1 MIYKNEQSLI
11 NIIKY
16 TPLIFIVTVSIII
29 TGFLYWDKQ
38 TTFQEQKSIV
48 SNEFI
53 KTNKEKI
60 KTEVDELYEFIIK
73 TQKETEERLKKS
85 IKDRVYEAHS
95 IAMRI
100 YNENKD
106 TKTKEEITKMIKD
119 ALVDIRF
126 NNSRGYF
133 FVYSFDYECIL
144 LPVARKLEG
153 TSFYNFKEGGGTYLT
168 RNIIEQVKK
177 EKEGF
182 LTWSFHK
189 PNDMKNQ
196 YKKIGFN
203 IHFEPYDWFIG
214 TGEYFVDFE
223 EDVKK
228 EVLEYISRIT
238 QNEKDYFFI
247 LDQNKTTLYHVIKEL
262 IGVPAE
268 KVTNIETKKAF
279 DDMVII
285 AKNGEGFI
293 TYNHKYAN
301 SNEFSTKTS
310 YIKGLDNWQWIIG
323 KGFYQDDIQ
332 QLLVEKGKQLDKE
345 YQRKIFNIFGIVF
358 ILTIVLL
365 VISIYI
371 SRILEKKFEKYKS
384 EIDKHIKENNKQHHI
399 LFQQSKMAAMGEMLG
414 NIAHQWRQPLS
425 VITTAATG
433 MKVQKEFG
441 TLDDEA
447 INRSVDSITDSAQY
461 LSRTIDDFRNFFRKD
476 KTETDFSTNEVI
488 EKVLKLTKSQFKMYD
503 ITIVKN
509 VEEYK
514 LFGLEN
520 EFVQALINILNN
532 AKDALID
539 KQTPRLI
546 FINVSRLENKAIF
559 KIADNGGGIDE
570 KIIDKVCEPYFT
582 TKHQSQG
589 TGIGLYMTE
598 EIITKHMHGN
608 FTISN
613 VETIYENVTYRGA
626 QITIEL
632 DLINEGDLE

>member
-1 MIYKNEQSLI
+1 MNLLKQIKKKSKT
-11 NIIKY
+11 II
-16 TPLIFIVTVSIII
+16 
-29 TGFLYWDKQ
+29 
-38 TTFQEQKSIV
+38 

-60 KTEVDELYEFIIK
+60 KTEVDDLYEFIEK
-73 TQKETEERLKKS
+73 TQKETEDRLKKS
-85 IKDRVYEAHS
+85 IKDRVYEAHN

-126 NNSRGYF
+126 NNGRGYF

-144 LPVARKLEG
+144 LPVNRKLEG

-182 LTWSFHK
+182 LSWSFYK
-189 PNDMKNQ
+189 PEDMKNQ

-228 EVLEYISRIT
+228 EVLEYISRIS
-238 QNEKDYFFI
+238 QNEKNYFFI
-247 LDQNKTTLYHVIKEL
+247 LNYDKKTLFHVKKEL
-262 IGVPAE
+262 IGLPAQN
-268 KVTNIETKKAF
+268 VTNIETTKAF
-279 DDMVII
+279 DDMVSI
-285 AKNGEGFI
+285 AKSGEGFL
-293 TYNHKYAN
+293 TYNHKSGN
-301 SNEFSTKTS
+301 NTEFSTKTS

-332 QLLVEKGKQLDKE
+332 QLLIEEGKQLDKD
-345 YQRKIFNIFGIVF
+345 YQRKIFNILEIVF
-358 ILTIVLL
+358 ILTIILL
-365 VISIYI
+365 IVSMYI
-371 SRILEKKFEKYKS
+371 SKILEKKFEKYKN
-384 EIDKHIKENNKQHHI
+384 EIDAHIKENTKQHHI

-447 INRSVDSITDSAQY
+447 INRSVDTITDSALY
-461 LSRTIDDFRNFFRKD
+461 LSKTIDDFRNFFKRD
-476 KTETDFSTNEVI
+476 KTETDFGTNEII
-488 EKVLKLTKSQFKMYD
+488 EKVLKLTKSQFKMYE
-503 ITIVKN
+503 INTIKN
-509 VEEYK
+509 IEEFN

-532 AKDALID
+532 AKDILIN
-539 KQTPRLI
+539 KEIPRLI
-546 FINVSRLENKAIF
+546 FINVSKVGNKAIF

-598 EIITKHMHGN
+598 EIIVKHMHGK
-608 FTISN
+608 FTIN
-613 VETIYENVTYRGA
+613 NIETIYENVTYKGA
-626 QITIEL
+626 EITIEL
-632 DLINEGDLE
+632 DLIK

>member
-16 TPLIFIVTVSIII
+16 APLVFIITVSLII

-38 TTFQEQKSIV
+38 TTFQEQKIV
-48 SNEFI
+48 ISNEFI

-60 KTEVDELYEFIIK
+60 KTEVDDLYEFIEK

-85 IKDRVYEAHS
+85 IKDRVYEAHN

-106 TKTKEEITKMIKD
+106 TKTREEITKMIKD
-119 ALVDIRF
+119 VLVDIRF
-126 NNSRGYF
+126 NNGRGYF
-133 FVYSFDYECIL
+133 FIYSFDYECIL
-144 LPVARKLEG
+144 LPINRKLEG
-153 TSFYNFKEGGGTYLT
+153 TSFYNFKEGGGTYLA

-182 LTWSFHK
+182 LTWSFYK
-189 PNDMKNQ
+189 PEDMKNQ

-228 EVLEYISRIT
+228 EVLEYISRIS

-247 LDQNKTTLYHVIKEL
+247 LNYDKKTFYHVIKEL
-262 IGVPAE
+262 IGLPAQN
-268 KVTNIETKKAF
+268 VTNVETKKAF
-279 DDMVII
+279 DDMVSI
-285 AKNGEGFI
+285 AKSGEGFL
-293 TYNHKYAN
+293 TYNHKYGN
-301 SNEFSTKTS
+301 NNEFSTKTS
-310 YIKGLDNWQWIIG
+310 YIKGLDNWQWVIG

-332 QLLVEKGKQLDKE
+332 QLLIEKEKQLDKD

-358 ILTIVLL
+358 ILTIILL
-365 VISIYI
+365 IASMYI
-371 SRILEKKFEKYKS
+371 SKILEKKFEKYKN
-384 EIDKHIKENNKQHHI
+384 EIDTHIKENTKQHHI

-447 INRSVDSITDSAQY
+447 INRSVDTITDSALY
-461 LSRTIDDFRNFFRKD
+461 LSKTIDDFRNFFKRD
-476 KTETDFSTNEVI
+476 KTETNFSTNEVI
-488 EKVLKLTKSQFKMYD
+488 GKVLKLTKSQFK
-503 ITIVKN
+503 IHEISIIKN
-509 VEEYK
+509 IEEFN

-539 KQTPRLI
+539 KEAPKLI
-546 FINVSRLENKAIF
+546 FINVLKNDNKAII

-598 EIITKHMHGN
+598 EIIVKHMYGK

-613 VETIYENVTYRGA
+613 IETIYENVNYKGA

-632 DLINEGDLE
+632 DLML

>member
-16 TPLIFIVTVSIII
+16 TPLVFIITVSLII
-29 TGFLYWDKQ
+29 TVFLYWDKQ
-38 TTFQEQKSIV
+38 TTFQEQKIV
-48 SNEFI
+48 ISNEFI

-60 KTEVDELYEFIIK
+60 KTEVDDLYEFIEK

-85 IKDRVYEAHS
+85 IKDRVYEAHN

-106 TKTKEEITKMIKD
+106 TKTREEITKMIKD
-119 ALVDIRF
+119 VLVDIRF
-126 NNSRGYF
+126 NNGRGYF
-133 FVYSFDYECIL
+133 FIYSFDYECIL
-144 LPVARKLEG
+144 LPINRKLEG

-168 RNIIEQVKK
+168 RNIIEQLKK
-177 EKEGF
+177 EREGF
-182 LTWSFHK
+182 LSWSFYK
-189 PNDMKNQ
+189 PEDMKNQ

-228 EVLEYISRIT
+228 EVLEYISRIS

-247 LDQNKTTLYHVIKEL
+247 LNYDKKTFYHVIKEL
-262 IGVPAE
+262 IGLPAQN
-268 KVTNIETKKAF
+268 VTNVETKKAF
-279 DDMVII
+279 DDMVSI
-285 AKNGEGFI
+285 AKSGEGFL
-293 TYNHKYAN
+293 TYNHKYGN
-301 SNEFSTKTS
+301 NNEFSTKTS
-310 YIKGLDNWQWIIG
+310 YIKGLDNWQWVIG

-332 QLLVEKGKQLDKE
+332 QLLIEKEKQLDKD

-358 ILTIVLL
+358 ILTIILL
-365 VISIYI
+365 IASMYI
-371 SRILEKKFEKYKS
+371 SKILERKFKKYKN
-384 EIDKHIKENNKQHHI
+384 EIDTHIKENTKQHHI

-447 INRSVDSITDSAQY
+447 INRSVDTITDSALY
-461 LSRTIDDFRNFFRKD
+461 LSKTIDDFRNFFKRD
-476 KTETDFSTNEVI
+476 KTETNFSTNEVI
-488 EKVLKLTKSQFKMYD
+488 GKVLKLTKSQFK
-503 ITIVKN
+503 IHEISIIKN
-509 VEEYK
+509 IEEFN

-539 KQTPRLI
+539 KEAPKLI
-546 FINVSRLENKAIF
+546 FINVLKNDNKAII

-598 EIITKHMHGN
+598 EIIVKHMYGK

-613 VETIYENVTYRGA
+613 IETIYENVNYKGA

-632 DLINEGDLE
+632 DLML

>member
-16 TPLIFIVTVSIII
+16 TPLVFIITVSLII

-38 TTFQEQKSIV
+38 TTFQEQKIV
-48 SNEFI
+48 ISNEFI

-60 KTEVDELYEFIIK
+60 KTEVDDLYEFIEK

-85 IKDRVYEAHS
+85 IKDRVYEAHN

-100 YNENKD
+100 YNENKN

-126 NNSRGYF
+126 NNGRGYF

-144 LPVARKLEG
+144 LPVNRKLEG

-177 EKEGF
+177 EREGF

-189 PNDMKNQ
+189 PEDMKNQ

-228 EVLEYISRIT
+228 EVLEYISRIS

-247 LDQNKTTLYHVIKEL
+247 LNYDKKTFYHVIKEL
-262 IGVPAE
+262 IGLPAQNI
-268 KVTNIETKKAF
+268 TNVETKKAF
-279 DDMVII
+279 DDMVSI
-285 AKNGEGFI
+285 AKSGEGFL
-293 TYNHKYAN
+293 TYNHKYGN
-301 SNEFSTKTS
+301 NNEFSTKTS
-310 YIKGLDNWQWIIG
+310 YIKGLDNWQWVIG
-323 KGFYQDDIQ
+323 KGFYQNDIQ
-332 QLLVEKGKQLDKE
+332 QLLIEKEKQLDKD

-358 ILTIVLL
+358 ILTIILL
-365 VISIYI
+365 IASMYI
-371 SRILEKKFEKYKS
+371 SKILEKKFEKYKN
-384 EIDKHIKENNKQHHI
+384 EIDAHIKENTKQHHI

-447 INRSVDSITDSAQY
+447 INRSVDTITDSALY
-461 LSRTIDDFRNFFRKD
+461 LSKTIDDFRNFFKRD
-476 KTETDFSTNEVI
+476 KTETNFSTNEVI
-488 EKVLKLTKSQFKMYD
+488 GKVLKLTKSQFK
-503 ITIVKN
+503 IHEISIIKN
-509 VEEYK
+509 IEEFN

-539 KQTPRLI
+539 KEAPKLI
-546 FINVSRLENKAIF
+546 FINVLKNDNKAII

-598 EIITKHMHGN
+598 EIIVKHMYGK

-613 VETIYENVTYRGA
+613 IETIYENVTYKGA

-632 DLINEGDLE
+632 DLML

>member
-16 TPLIFIVTVSIII
+16 TPLVFIITVSLII

-38 TTFQEQKSIV
+38 TTFQEQKIV
-48 SNEFI
+48 ISNEFI

-60 KTEVDELYEFIIK
+60 KTEVDDLYEFIEK

-85 IKDRVYEAHS
+85 IKDRVYEAHN

-106 TKTKEEITKMIKD
+106 TKTREEITKMIKD
-119 ALVDIRF
+119 VLVDIRF
-126 NNSRGYF
+126 NNGRGYF
-133 FVYSFDYECIL
+133 FIYSFDYECIL
-144 LPVARKLEG
+144 LPINRKLEG

-168 RNIIEQVKK
+168 RNIIEQLKK
-177 EKEGF
+177 EREGF
-182 LTWSFHK
+182 LSWSFYK
-189 PNDMKNQ
+189 PEDMKNQ

-228 EVLEYISRIT
+228 EVLEYISRIS

-247 LDQNKTTLYHVIKEL
+247 LNYDKKTFYHVIKEL
-262 IGVPAE
+262 IGLPAQNI
-268 KVTNIETKKAF
+268 TNVETKKAF
-279 DDMVII
+279 DDMVSI
-285 AKNGEGFI
+285 AKSGEGFLK
-293 TYNHKYAN
+293 YNHKYGN
-301 SNEFSTKTS
+301 NNEFSTKTS
-310 YIKGLDNWQWIIG
+310 YIKGLDNWQWVIG

-332 QLLVEKGKQLDKE
+332 QLLIEKEKQLDKD

-358 ILTIVLL
+358 ILTIILL
-365 VISIYI
+365 IASMYI
-371 SRILEKKFEKYKS
+371 SKILERKFKKYKN
-384 EIDKHIKENNKQHHI
+384 EIDTHIKENTKQHHI

-447 INRSVDSITDSAQY
+447 INRSVDTITDSALY
-461 LSRTIDDFRNFFRKD
+461 LSKTIDDFRNFFKRD
-476 KTETDFSTNEVI
+476 KTETNFSTNEVI
-488 EKVLKLTKSQFKMYD
+488 GKVLKLTKSQFK
-503 ITIVKN
+503 IHEISIIKN
-509 VEEYK
+509 IEEFN

-539 KQTPRLI
+539 KEAPKLI
-546 FINVSRLENKAIF
+546 FINVLKNDNKAII

-598 EIITKHMHGN
+598 EIIVKHMYGK

-613 VETIYENVTYRGA
+613 IETIYENVTYKGA

-632 DLINEGDLE
+632 DLML

>member
-16 TPLIFIVTVSIII
+16 TPLVFILTVSLII

-38 TTFQEQKSIV
+38 TTFQEQKIII

-60 KTEVDELYEFIIK
+60 KTEVDDLYEFIEK

-85 IKDRVYEAHS
+85 IKDRVYEAHN

-106 TKTKEEITKMIKD
+106 TKTREEITKMIKD
-119 ALVDIRF
+119 VLVDIRF
-126 NNSRGYF
+126 NNGRGYF
-133 FVYSFDYECIL
+133 FIYSFDYECIL
-144 LPVARKLEG
+144 LPINRKLEG

-168 RNIIEQVKK
+168 RNIIEQLKK
-177 EKEGF
+177 EREGF
-182 LTWSFHK
+182 LSWSFYK
-189 PNDMKNQ
+189 PEDMKNQ

-228 EVLEYISRIT
+228 EVLEYISRIS

-247 LDQNKTTLYHVIKEL
+247 LNYDKKTFYHVIKEL
-262 IGVPAE
+262 IGLPAQN
-268 KVTNIETKKAF
+268 VTNVETKKAF
-279 DDMVII
+279 DDMVSI
-285 AKNGEGFI
+285 AKSGEGFL

-301 SNEFSTKTS
+301 SAEFSTKTS
-310 YIKGLDNWQWIIG
+310 YIKGLDNWQWVIG

-332 QLLVEKGKQLDKE
+332 QLLIEKEKQLDKD

-358 ILTIVLL
+358 ILTIILL
-365 VISIYI
+365 IASMYI
-371 SRILEKKFEKYKS
+371 SKILEKKFEKYKN
-384 EIDKHIKENNKQHHI
+384 EIDAHIKENTKQHHI

-447 INRSVDSITDSAQY
+447 INRSVDTITDSALY
-461 LSRTIDDFRNFFRKD
+461 LSKTIDDFRNFFKRD
-476 KTETDFSTNEVI
+476 KTETNFSTNEVI
-488 EKVLKLTKSQFKMYD
+488 GKVLKLTKSQFK
-503 ITIVKN
+503 IHEISIIKN
-509 VEEYK
+509 IEEFN

-539 KQTPRLI
+539 KEAPKLI
-546 FINVSRLENKAIF
+546 FINVLKNDNKAII

-598 EIITKHMHGN
+598 EIIVKHMYGK

-613 VETIYENVTYRGA
+613 IETIYENVTYKGA

-632 DLINEGDLE
+632 DLML

>member
-16 TPLIFIVTVSIII
+16 TPLVFIITVSLII

-38 TTFQEQKSIV
+38 TTFQEQKIV
-48 SNEFI
+48 ISNEFI

-60 KTEVDELYEFIIK
+60 KTEVDDLYEFIEK

-85 IKDRVYEAHS
+85 IKDRVYEAHN

-106 TKTKEEITKMIKD
+106 TKTREEITKMIKD
-119 ALVDIRF
+119 VLVDIRF
-126 NNSRGYF
+126 NNGRGYF
-133 FVYSFDYECIL
+133 FIYSFDYECIL
-144 LPVARKLEG
+144 LPINRKLEG

-168 RNIIEQVKK
+168 RNIIEQLKK
-177 EKEGF
+177 EREGF
-182 LTWSFHK
+182 LSWSFYK
-189 PNDMKNQ
+189 PEDMKNQ

-228 EVLEYISRIT
+228 EVLEYISRIS

-247 LDQNKTTLYHVIKEL
+247 LNYDKKTFYHVIKEL
-262 IGVPAE
+262 IGLPAQN
-268 KVTNIETKKAF
+268 VTNVETKKAF
-279 DDMVII
+279 DDMVSI
-285 AKNGEGFI
+285 AKSGEGFL
-293 TYNHKYAN
+293 TYNHKYGN
-301 SNEFSTKTS
+301 NNEFSTKTS
-310 YIKGLDNWQWIIG
+310 YIKGLDNWQWVIG

-332 QLLVEKGKQLDKE
+332 QLLIEKEKQLDKD

-365 VISIYI
+365 IVSMYI
-371 SRILEKKFEKYKS
+371 SKILEKKFKKYKN
-384 EIDKHIKENNKQHHI
+384 EIDTHIKENTKQHHI

-447 INRSVDSITDSAQY
+447 INRSVDTITDSALY
-461 LSRTIDDFRNFFRKD
+461 LSKTIDDFRNFFKRD
-476 KTETDFSTNEVI
+476 KTETNFSTNEVI
-488 EKVLKLTKSQFKMYD
+488 GKVLKLTKSQFK
-503 ITIVKN
+503 IHEISIIKN
-509 VEEYK
+509 IEEFN

-539 KQTPRLI
+539 KEAPKLI
-546 FINVSRLENKAIF
+546 FINVLKNDNKAII

-598 EIITKHMHGN
+598 EIIVKHMYGK

-613 VETIYENVTYRGA
+613 IETIYENVTYKGA

-632 DLINEGDLE
+632 DLML

>member
-16 TPLIFIVTVSIII
+16 TPLVFIITVSLII

-38 TTFQEQKSIV
+38 TTFQEQKIV
-48 SNEFI
+48 ISNEFI

-60 KTEVDELYEFIIK
+60 KTEVDDLYEFIEK

-85 IKDRVYEAHS
+85 IKDRVYEAHN

-106 TKTKEEITKMIKD
+106 TKTREEITKMIKD
-119 ALVDIRF
+119 VLVDIRF
-126 NNSRGYF
+126 NNGRGYF
-133 FVYSFDYECIL
+133 FIYSFDYECIL
-144 LPVARKLEG
+144 LPINRKLEG

-168 RNIIEQVKK
+168 RNIIEQLKK
-177 EKEGF
+177 EREGF
-182 LTWSFHK
+182 LSWSFYK
-189 PNDMKNQ
+189 PEDMKNQ

-228 EVLEYISRIT
+228 EVLEYISRIS

-247 LDQNKTTLYHVIKEL
+247 LNYDKKTFYHVIKEL
-262 IGVPAE
+262 IGLPAQN
-268 KVTNIETKKAF
+268 VTNVETKKAF
-279 DDMVII
+279 DDMVSI
-285 AKNGEGFI
+285 AKSGEGFL
-293 TYNHKYAN
+293 TYNHKYGN
-301 SNEFSTKTS
+301 NNEFSTKTS
-310 YIKGLDNWQWIIG
+310 YIKGLDNWQWVIG

-332 QLLVEKGKQLDKE
+332 QLLIEKEKQLDKD

-358 ILTIVLL
+358 ILTIILL
-365 VISIYI
+365 IASMYI
-371 SRILEKKFEKYKS
+371 SKILERKFKKYKN
-384 EIDKHIKENNKQHHI
+384 EIDTHIKENTKQHHI

-447 INRSVDSITDSAQY
+447 INRSVDTITDSALY
-461 LSRTIDDFRNFFRKD
+461 LSKTIDDFRNFFKRD
-476 KTETDFSTNEVI
+476 KTETNFSTNEVI
-488 EKVLKLTKSQFKMYD
+488 GKVLKLTKSQFK
-503 ITIVKN
+503 IHEINIIKN
-509 VEEYK
+509 IEEFN

-539 KQTPRLI
+539 KEAPKLI
-546 FINVSRLENKAIF
+546 FINVLKNDNKAII

-598 EIITKHMHGN
+598 EIIVKHMYGK

-613 VETIYENVTYRGA
+613 IETIYENVTYKGA

-632 DLINEGDLE
+632 DLML

>member
-16 TPLIFIVTVSIII
+16 TPLVFIITVSLII

-38 TTFQEQKSIV
+38 TTFQEQKIV
-48 SNEFI
+48 ISNEFI

-60 KTEVDELYEFIIK
+60 KTEVDDLYEFIEK

-85 IKDRVYEAHS
+85 IKDRVYEAHN

-106 TKTKEEITKMIKD
+106 TKTREEITKMIKD
-119 ALVDIRF
+119 VLVDIRF
-126 NNSRGYF
+126 NNGRGYF
-133 FVYSFDYECIL
+133 FIYSFDYECIL
-144 LPVARKLEG
+144 LPINRKLEG

-168 RNIIEQVKK
+168 RNIIEQLKK
-177 EKEGF
+177 EREGF
-182 LTWSFHK
+182 LSWSFYK
-189 PNDMKNQ
+189 PEDMKNQ

-228 EVLEYISRIT
+228 EVLEYISRIS

-247 LDQNKTTLYHVIKEL
+247 LNYDKKTFYHVIKEL
-262 IGVPAE
+262 IGLPAQNI
-268 KVTNIETKKAF
+268 TNVETKKAF
-279 DDMVII
+279 DDMVSI
-285 AKNGEGFI
+285 AKSGEGFL
-293 TYNHKYAN
+293 TYNHKYGN
-301 SNEFSTKTS
+301 NNEFSTKTS
-310 YIKGLDNWQWIIG
+310 YIKGLDNWQWVIG

-332 QLLVEKGKQLDKE
+332 QLLIEKEKQLDKD

-358 ILTIVLL
+358 ILTIILL
-365 VISIYI
+365 IASMYI
-371 SRILEKKFEKYKS
+371 SKILEKKFEKYKN
-384 EIDKHIKENNKQHHI
+384 EIDAHIKENTKQHHI

-447 INRSVDSITDSAQY
+447 INRSVDTITDSALY
-461 LSRTIDDFRNFFRKD
+461 LSKTIDDFRNFFKRD
-476 KTETDFSTNEVI
+476 KTETNFSTNEVI
-488 EKVLKLTKSQFKMYD
+488 GKVLKLTKSQFK
-503 ITIVKN
+503 IHEISIIKN
-509 VEEYK
+509 IEEFN

-539 KQTPRLI
+539 KEAPKLI
-546 FINVSRLENKAIF
+546 FINVLKNDNKAII

-598 EIITKHMHGN
+598 EIIVKHMYGK

-613 VETIYENVTYRGA
+613 IETIYENITYKGA

-632 DLINEGDLE
+632 DLML

>member
-16 TPLIFIVTVSIII
+16 TPLVFIITVSLII

-38 TTFQEQKSIV
+38 TTFQEQKIV
-48 SNEFI
+48 ISNEFI

-60 KTEVDELYEFIIK
+60 KTEVDDLYEFIEK

-85 IKDRVYEAHS
+85 IKDRVYEAHN

-106 TKTKEEITKMIKD
+106 TKTREEITKMIKD
-119 ALVDIRF
+119 VLVDIRF
-126 NNSRGYF
+126 NNGRGYF
-133 FVYSFDYECIL
+133 FIYSFDYECIL
-144 LPVARKLEG
+144 LPINRKLEG

-168 RNIIEQVKK
+168 RNIIEQLKK
-177 EKEGF
+177 EREGF
-182 LTWSFHK
+182 LSWSFYK
-189 PNDMKNQ
+189 PEDMKNQ

-228 EVLEYISRIT
+228 EVLEYISRIS

-247 LDQNKTTLYHVIKEL
+247 LNYDKKTFYHVIKEL
-262 IGVPAE
+262 IGLPAQNI
-268 KVTNIETKKAF
+268 TNVETKKAF
-279 DDMVII
+279 DDMVSI
-285 AKNGEGFI
+285 AKSGEGFL
-293 TYNHKYAN
+293 TYNHKYGN
-301 SNEFSTKTS
+301 NNEFSTKTS
-310 YIKGLDNWQWIIG
+310 YIKGLDNWQWVIG

-332 QLLVEKGKQLDKE
+332 QLLIEKEKQLDKD

-358 ILTIVLL
+358 ILTIILL
-365 VISIYI
+365 IASMYI
-371 SRILEKKFEKYKS
+371 SKILERKFKKYKN
-384 EIDKHIKENNKQHHI
+384 EIDTHIKENTKQHHI

-447 INRSVDSITDSAQY
+447 INRSVDTITDSALY
-461 LSRTIDDFRNFFRKD
+461 LSKTIDDFRNFFKRD
-476 KTETDFSTNEVI
+476 KTETNFSTNEVI
-488 EKVLKLTKSQFKMYD
+488 GKVLKLTKSQFK
-503 ITIVKN
+503 IHEISIIKN
-509 VEEYK
+509 IEEFN

-539 KQTPRLI
+539 KEAPKLI
-546 FINVSRLENKAIF
+546 FINVLKNDNKAII

-598 EIITKHMHGN
+598 EIIVKHMYGK

-613 VETIYENVTYRGA
+613 IETIYENVTYKGA

-632 DLINEGDLE
+632 DLML

>member
-16 TPLIFIVTVSIII
+16 TPLVFIITVSLII

-38 TTFQEQKSIV
+38 ITFQEQKIV
-48 SNEFI
+48 ISNEFI

-60 KTEVDELYEFIIK
+60 KTEVDDLYEFIEK

-85 IKDRVYEAHS
+85 IKDRVYEAHN

-106 TKTKEEITKMIKD
+106 TKTREEITKMIKD
-119 ALVDIRF
+119 VLVDIRF
-126 NNSRGYF
+126 NNGRGYF
-133 FVYSFDYECIL
+133 FIYSFDYECIL
-144 LPVARKLEG
+144 LPINRKLEG

-168 RNIIEQVKK
+168 RNIIEQLKK
-177 EKEGF
+177 EREGF
-182 LTWSFHK
+182 LSWSFYK
-189 PNDMKNQ
+189 PEDMKNQ

-228 EVLEYISRIT
+228 EVLEYISRIS

-247 LDQNKTTLYHVIKEL
+247 LNYDKKTFYHVIKEL
-262 IGVPAE
+262 IGLPAQN
-268 KVTNIETKKAF
+268 VTNVETKKAF
-279 DDMVII
+279 DDMVSI
-285 AKNGEGFI
+285 AKSGEGFL
-293 TYNHKYAN
+293 TYNHKYGN
-301 SNEFSTKTS
+301 NNEFSTKTS
-310 YIKGLDNWQWIIG
+310 YIKGLDNWQWVIG

-332 QLLVEKGKQLDKE
+332 QLLIEKEKQLDKD

-358 ILTIVLL
+358 ILTIILL
-365 VISIYI
+365 IASMYI
-371 SRILEKKFEKYKS
+371 SKILEKKFEKYKN
-384 EIDKHIKENNKQHHI
+384 EIDTHIKENTKQHHI

-447 INRSVDSITDSAQY
+447 INRSVDTITDSALY
-461 LSRTIDDFRNFFRKD
+461 LSKTIDDFRNFFKRD
-476 KTETDFSTNEVI
+476 KTETNFSTNEVI
-488 EKVLKLTKSQFKMYD
+488 GKVLKLTKSQFK
-503 ITIVKN
+503 IREISIIKN
-509 VEEYK
+509 IEEFN

-539 KQTPRLI
+539 KEAPKLI
-546 FINVSRLENKAIF
+546 FINVLKNDNKAII

-598 EIITKHMHGN
+598 EIIVKHMYGK

-613 VETIYENVTYRGA
+613 IETIYENVTYKGA

-632 DLINEGDLE
+632 DLML

>member
-16 TPLIFIVTVSIII
+16 TPLVFIITVSLII

-38 TTFQEQKSIV
+38 TTFQEQKIV
-48 SNEFI
+48 ISNEFI

-60 KTEVDELYEFIIK
+60 KTEVDDLYEFIEK

-85 IKDRVYEAHS
+85 IKDRVYEAHN

-106 TKTKEEITKMIKD
+106 TKTREEITKMIKD
-119 ALVDIRF
+119 VLVDIRF
-126 NNSRGYF
+126 NNGRGYF
-133 FVYSFDYECIL
+133 FIYSFDYECIL
-144 LPVARKLEG
+144 LPINRKLEG

-168 RNIIEQVKK
+168 RNIIEQLKK
-177 EKEGF
+177 EREGF
-182 LTWSFHK
+182 LSWSFYK
-189 PNDMKNQ
+189 PEDMKNQ

-228 EVLEYISRIT
+228 EVLEYISRIS

-247 LDQNKTTLYHVIKEL
+247 LNYDKKTFYHVIKEL
-262 IGVPAE
+262 IGLPAQN
-268 KVTNIETKKAF
+268 VTNVETKKAF
-279 DDMVII
+279 DDMVSI
-285 AKNGEGFI
+285 AKSGEGFLK
-293 TYNHKYAN
+293 YNHKYGN
-301 SNEFSTKTS
+301 NNEFSTKTS
-310 YIKGLDNWQWIIG
+310 YIKGLDNWQWVIG

-332 QLLVEKGKQLDKE
+332 QLLIEKEKQLDKD

-358 ILTIVLL
+358 ILTIILL
-365 VISIYI
+365 IASMYI
-371 SRILEKKFEKYKS
+371 SKILERKFKKYKN
-384 EIDKHIKENNKQHHI
+384 EIDTHIKENTKQHHI

-447 INRSVDSITDSAQY
+447 INRSVDTITDSALY
-461 LSRTIDDFRNFFRKD
+461 LSKTIDDFRNFFKRD
-476 KTETDFSTNEVI
+476 KTETNFSTNEVI
-488 EKVLKLTKSQFKMYD
+488 GKVLKLTKSQFK
-503 ITIVKN
+503 IHEISIIKN
-509 VEEYK
+509 IEEFN

-539 KQTPRLI
+539 KEAPKLI
-546 FINVSRLENKAIF
+546 FINVLKNDNKAII

-598 EIITKHMHGN
+598 EIIVKHMYGK

-613 VETIYENVTYRGA
+613 IETIYENVTYKGA

-632 DLINEGDLE
+632 DLML

>member
-16 TPLIFIVTVSIII
+16 TPLVFIITVSLII

-38 TTFQEQKSIV
+38 TTFQEQKIV
-48 SNEFI
+48 ISNEFI

-60 KTEVDELYEFIIK
+60 KTEVDDLYEFIEK

-85 IKDRVYEAHS
+85 IKDRVYEAHN

-100 YNENKD
+100 YNENKN

-126 NNSRGYF
+126 NNGRGYF

-144 LPVARKLEG
+144 LPVNRKLEG

-168 RNIIEQVKK
+168 RNIIEQLKK
-177 EKEGF
+177 EREGF
-182 LTWSFHK
+182 LSWSFYK
-189 PNDMKNQ
+189 PEDMKNQ

-214 TGEYFVDFE
+214 TGEYFIDFE
-223 EDVKK
+223 NDVKK

-247 LDQNKTTLYHVIKEL
+247 LNYDKKTLYHVIKEL
-262 IGVPAE
+262 IGLAAQN
-268 KVTNIETKKAF
+268 VTNVETKKAF
-279 DDMVII
+279 DDMISI
-285 AKNGEGFI
+285 AKSGEGFL
-293 TYNHKYAN
+293 TYNHKSGN
-301 SNEFSTKTS
+301 NNEFSTKTS
-310 YIKGLDNWQWIIG
+310 YIKGLDNWQWVIG

-332 QLLVEKGKQLDKE
+332 QLLIEKEKQLDKD

-365 VISIYI
+365 IVSIYI
-371 SRILEKKFEKYKS
+371 SKILERKFKKYKN
-384 EIDKHIKENNKQHHI
+384 EIDTHIKENTKQHHI

-447 INRSVDSITDSAQY
+447 INRSVDTITDSALY
-461 LSRTIDDFRNFFRKD
+461 LSKTIDDFRNFFKRD
-476 KTETDFSTNEVI
+476 KTETNFSTNEVI
-488 EKVLKLTKSQFKMYD
+488 GKVLKLTKSQFK
-503 ITIVKN
+503 IHEINIIKN
-509 VEEYK
+509 IEEFN

-539 KQTPRLI
+539 KEAPKLI
-546 FINVSRLENKAIF
+546 FINVLKNDNKAII

-598 EIITKHMHGN
+598 EIIVKHMYGK

-613 VETIYENVTYRGA
+613 IETIYENVTYKGA

-632 DLINEGDLE
+632 DLML

>member
-16 TPLIFIVTVSIII
+16 TPLVFIITVSLII

-38 TTFQEQKSIV
+38 TTFQEQKIV
-48 SNEFI
+48 ISNEFI

-60 KTEVDELYEFIIK
+60 KTEVDDLYEFIEK

-85 IKDRVYEAHS
+85 IKDRVYEAHN

-106 TKTKEEITKMIKD
+106 TKTREEITKMIKD

-126 NNSRGYF
+126 NNGRGYF

-144 LPVARKLEG
+144 LPVNRKLEG

-168 RNIIEQVKK
+168 RNIIEQLKK
-177 EKEGF
+177 EREGF
-182 LTWSFHK
+182 LSWSFYK
-189 PNDMKNQ
+189 PEDMKNQ

-214 TGEYFVDFE
+214 TGEYFIDFE
-223 EDVKK
+223 NDVKK

-247 LDQNKTTLYHVIKEL
+247 LNYDKKTLYHVIKEL
-262 IGVPAE
+262 IGLPAQN
-268 KVTNIETKKAF
+268 VTNVETKKAF
-279 DDMVII
+279 DDMISI
-285 AKNGEGFI
+285 AKSGEGFL
-293 TYNHKYAN
+293 TYNHKSGN
-301 SNEFSTKTS
+301 NNEFSTKTS
-310 YIKGLDNWQWIIG
+310 YIKGLDNWQWVIG

-332 QLLVEKGKQLDKE
+332 QLLIEKEKQLDKD

-365 VISIYI
+365 IVSIYI
-371 SRILEKKFEKYKS
+371 SKILERKFKKYKN
-384 EIDKHIKENNKQHHI
+384 EIDTHIKENTKQHHI

-447 INRSVDSITDSAQY
+447 INRSVDTITDSALY
-461 LSRTIDDFRNFFRKD
+461 LSKTIDDFRNFFKRD
-476 KTETDFSTNEVI
+476 KTETNFSTNEVI
-488 EKVLKLTKSQFKMYD
+488 GKVLKLTKSQFK
-503 ITIVKN
+503 IHEINIIKN
-509 VEEYK
+509 IEEFN

-539 KQTPRLI
+539 KEAPKLI
-546 FINVSRLENKAIF
+546 FINVLKNDNKAII

-598 EIITKHMHGN
+598 EIIVKHMYGK

-613 VETIYENVTYRGA
+613 IETIYENVTYKGA

-632 DLINEGDLE
+632 DLML

>member
-16 TPLIFIVTVSIII
+16 TPLVFIITVSLII

-38 TTFQEQKSIV
+38 TTFQEQKIV
-48 SNEFI
+48 ISNEFI

-60 KTEVDELYEFIIK
+60 KTEVDDLYEFIEK

-85 IKDRVYEAHS
+85 IKDRVYEAHN

-106 TKTKEEITKMIKD
+106 TKTREEITKMIKD
-119 ALVDIRF
+119 VLVDIRF
-126 NNSRGYF
+126 NNGRGYF
-133 FVYSFDYECIL
+133 FIYSFDYECIL
-144 LPVARKLEG
+144 LPINRKLEG

-168 RNIIEQVKK
+168 RNIIEQLKK
-177 EKEGF
+177 EREGF
-182 LTWSFHK
+182 LSWSFYK
-189 PNDMKNQ
+189 PEDMKNQ

-228 EVLEYISRIT
+228 EVLEYISRIS

-247 LDQNKTTLYHVIKEL
+247 LNYDKKTFYHVIKEL
-262 IGVPAE
+262 IGLPAQNI
-268 KVTNIETKKAF
+268 TNVETKKAF
-279 DDMVII
+279 DDMVSI
-285 AKNGEGFI
+285 AKSGEGFL
-293 TYNHKYAN
+293 TYNHKYGN
-301 SNEFSTKTS
+301 NNEFSTKTS
-310 YIKGLDNWQWIIG
+310 YIKGLDNWQWVIG
-323 KGFYQDDIQ
+323 KGFYQNDIQ
-332 QLLVEKGKQLDKE
+332 QLLIEKEKQLDKD

-358 ILTIVLL
+358 ILTIILL
-365 VISIYI
+365 IASMYI
-371 SRILEKKFEKYKS
+371 SKILERKFKKYKN
-384 EIDKHIKENNKQHHI
+384 EIDTHIKENTKQHHI

-447 INRSVDSITDSAQY
+447 INRSVDTITDSALY
-461 LSRTIDDFRNFFRKD
+461 LSKTIDDFRNFFKRD
-476 KTETDFSTNEVI
+476 KTETNFSTNEVI
-488 EKVLKLTKSQFKMYD
+488 GKVLKLTKSQFK
-503 ITIVKN
+503 IHEISIIKN
-509 VEEYK
+509 IEEFN

-539 KQTPRLI
+539 KEAPKLI
-546 FINVSRLENKAIF
+546 FINVLKNDNKAII

-598 EIITKHMHGN
+598 EIIVKHMYGK

-613 VETIYENVTYRGA
+613 IETIYENVTYKGA

-632 DLINEGDLE
+632 DLML

>member
-16 TPLIFIVTVSIII
+16 TPLVFIITVSLII

-38 TTFQEQKSIV
+38 TTFQEQKIV
-48 SNEFI
+48 ISNEFI

-60 KTEVDELYEFIIK
+60 KTEVDDLYEFIEK

-85 IKDRVYEAHS
+85 IKDRVYEAHN

-106 TKTKEEITKMIKD
+106 TKTREEITKMIKD
-119 ALVDIRF
+119 VLVDIRF
-126 NNSRGYF
+126 NNGRGYF
-133 FVYSFDYECIL
+133 FIYSFDYECIL
-144 LPVARKLEG
+144 LPINRKLEG

-168 RNIIEQVKK
+168 RNIIEQLKK
-177 EKEGF
+177 EREGF
-182 LTWSFHK
+182 LSWSFYK
-189 PNDMKNQ
+189 PEDMKNQ

-228 EVLEYISRIT
+228 EVLEYISRIS

-247 LDQNKTTLYHVIKEL
+247 LNYDKKTFYHVIKEL
-262 IGVPAE
+262 IGLPAQN
-268 KVTNIETKKAF
+268 VTNVETKKAF
-279 DDMVII
+279 DDMVSI
-285 AKNGEGFI
+285 AKSGEGFL
-293 TYNHKYAN
+293 TYNHKYGN
-301 SNEFSTKTS
+301 NNEFSTKTS
-310 YIKGLDNWQWIIG
+310 YIKGLDNWQWVIG
-323 KGFYQDDIQ
+323 KGFYQNDIQ
-332 QLLVEKGKQLDKE
+332 QLLIEKEKQLDKD

-365 VISIYI
+365 IVSIYI
-371 SRILEKKFEKYKS
+371 SKILERKFKKYKN
-384 EIDKHIKENNKQHHI
+384 EIDTHIKENTKQHHI

-447 INRSVDSITDSAQY
+447 INRSVDTITDSALY
-461 LSRTIDDFRNFFRKD
+461 LSKTIDDFRNFFKRD
-476 KTETDFSTNEVI
+476 KTETNFSTNEVI
-488 EKVLKLTKSQFKMYD
+488 GKVLKLTKSQFK
-503 ITIVKN
+503 IHEISIIKN
-509 VEEYK
+509 IEEFN

-539 KQTPRLI
+539 KEAPKLI
-546 FINVSRLENKAIF
+546 FINVLKNDNKAII

-598 EIITKHMHGN
+598 EIIVKHMYGK

-613 VETIYENVTYRGA
+613 IETIYENVTYKGA

-632 DLINEGDLE
+632 DLML

>member
-16 TPLIFIVTVSIII
+16 TPLVFIITVSLII

-38 TTFQEQKSIV
+38 TTFQEQKIV
-48 SNEFI
+48 ISNEFI

-60 KTEVDELYEFIIK
+60 KTEVDDLYEFIEK

-85 IKDRVYEAHS
+85 IKDRVYEAHN

-106 TKTKEEITKMIKD
+106 TKTREEITKMIKD
-119 ALVDIRF
+119 VLVDIRF
-126 NNSRGYF
+126 NNGRGYF
-133 FVYSFDYECIL
+133 FIYSFDYECIL
-144 LPVARKLEG
+144 LPINRKLEG

-168 RNIIEQVKK
+168 RNIIEQLKK
-177 EKEGF
+177 EREGF
-182 LTWSFHK
+182 LSWSFYK
-189 PNDMKNQ
+189 PEDMKNQ

-228 EVLEYISRIT
+228 EVLEYISRIS

-247 LDQNKTTLYHVIKEL
+247 LNYDKKTLYHVIKEL
-262 IGVPAE
+262 IGLAAQN
-268 KVTNIETKKAF
+268 VTNIETKKAF
-279 DDMVII
+279 DDMVSI
-285 AKNGEGFI
+285 AKSGEGFL
-293 TYNHKYAN
+293 TYNHKYGN
-301 SNEFSTKTS
+301 NNEFSTKTS
-310 YIKGLDNWQWIIG
+310 YIKGLDNWQWVIG

-332 QLLVEKGKQLDKE
+332 QLLIEKEKQLDKD

-358 ILTIVLL
+358 ILTIILL
-365 VISIYI
+365 IASMYI
-371 SRILEKKFEKYKS
+371 SKILERKFKKYKN
-384 EIDKHIKENNKQHHI
+384 EIDTHIKENTKQHHI

-447 INRSVDSITDSAQY
+447 INRSVDTITDSALY
-461 LSRTIDDFRNFFRKD
+461 LSKTIDDFRNFFKRD
-476 KTETDFSTNEVI
+476 KTETNFSTNEVI
-488 EKVLKLTKSQFKMYD
+488 GKVLKLTKSQFK
-503 ITIVKN
+503 IHEISIIKN
-509 VEEYK
+509 IEEFN

-539 KQTPRLI
+539 KEAPKLI
-546 FINVSRLENKAIF
+546 FINVLKNDNKAII

-598 EIITKHMHGN
+598 EIIVKHMYGK

-613 VETIYENVTYRGA
+613 IETIYENVTYKGA

-632 DLINEGDLE
+632 DLML

>member
-16 TPLIFIVTVSIII
+16 TPLVFIITVSLII

-38 TTFQEQKSIV
+38 TTFQEQKIV
-48 SNEFI
+48 ISNEFI

-60 KTEVDELYEFIIK
+60 KTEVDDLYEFIEK

-85 IKDRVYEAHS
+85 IKDRVYEAHN

-106 TKTKEEITKMIKD
+106 TKTREEITKMIKD
-119 ALVDIRF
+119 VLVDIRF
-126 NNSRGYF
+126 NNGRGYF
-133 FVYSFDYECIL
+133 FIYSFDYECIL
-144 LPVARKLEG
+144 LPINRKLEG

-168 RNIIEQVKK
+168 RNIIEQLKK
-177 EKEGF
+177 EREGF
-182 LTWSFHK
+182 LSWSFYK
-189 PNDMKNQ
+189 PEDMKNQ

-228 EVLEYISRIT
+228 EVLEYISRIS

-247 LDQNKTTLYHVIKEL
+247 LNYDKKTFYHVIKEL
-262 IGVPAE
+262 IGLPAQN
-268 KVTNIETKKAF
+268 VTNVETKKAF
-279 DDMVII
+279 DDMVSI
-285 AKNGEGFI
+285 AKSGEGFL
-293 TYNHKYAN
+293 TYNHKYGN
-301 SNEFSTKTS
+301 NNEFSTKTS
-310 YIKGLDNWQWIIG
+310 YIKGLDNWQWVIG
-323 KGFYQDDIQ
+323 KGFYQNDIQ
-332 QLLVEKGKQLDKE
+332 QLLIEKEKQLDKD

-358 ILTIVLL
+358 ILTIILL
-365 VISIYI
+365 IASMYI
-371 SRILEKKFEKYKS
+371 SKILEKKFEKYKN
-384 EIDKHIKENNKQHHI
+384 EIDAHIKENTKQHHI

-447 INRSVDSITDSAQY
+447 INRSVDTITDSALY
-461 LSRTIDDFRNFFRKD
+461 LSKTIDDFRNFFKRD
-476 KTETDFSTNEVI
+476 KTETNFSTNEVI
-488 EKVLKLTKSQFKMYD
+488 GKVLKLTKSQFK
-503 ITIVKN
+503 IHEISIIKN
-509 VEEYK
+509 IEEFN

-539 KQTPRLI
+539 KEAPKLI
-546 FINVSRLENKAIF
+546 FINVLKNDNKAII

-598 EIITKHMHGN
+598 EIIVKHMYGK

-613 VETIYENVTYRGA
+613 IETIYENVTYKGA

-632 DLINEGDLE
+632 DLML

>member
-16 TPLIFIVTVSIII
+16 TPLVFIITVSLII

-38 TTFQEQKSIV
+38 ITFQEQKIV
-48 SNEFI
+48 ISNEFI

-60 KTEVDELYEFIIK
+60 KTEVDDLYEFIEK

-85 IKDRVYEAHS
+85 IKDRVYEAHN

-106 TKTKEEITKMIKD
+106 TKTREEITKMIKD
-119 ALVDIRF
+119 VLVDIRF
-126 NNSRGYF
+126 NNGRGYF
-133 FVYSFDYECIL
+133 FIYSFDYECIL
-144 LPVARKLEG
+144 LPINRKLEG

-168 RNIIEQVKK
+168 RNIIEQLKK
-177 EKEGF
+177 EREGF
-182 LTWSFHK
+182 LSWSFYK
-189 PNDMKNQ
+189 PEDMKNQ

-228 EVLEYISRIT
+228 EVLEYISRIS

-247 LDQNKTTLYHVIKEL
+247 LNYDKKTFYHVIKEL
-262 IGVPAE
+262 IGLAAQNI
-268 KVTNIETKKAF
+268 TNVETKKAF
-279 DDMVII
+279 DDMVSI
-285 AKNGEGFI
+285 AKSGEGFL
-293 TYNHKYAN
+293 TYNHKYGN
-301 SNEFSTKTS
+301 NNEFSTKTS
-310 YIKGLDNWQWIIG
+310 YIKGLDNWQWVIG

-332 QLLVEKGKQLDKE
+332 QLLIEKEKQLDKD

-358 ILTIVLL
+358 ILTIILL
-365 VISIYI
+365 IASMYI
-371 SRILEKKFEKYKS
+371 SKILERKFKKYKN
-384 EIDKHIKENNKQHHI
+384 EIDTHIKENTKQHHI

-447 INRSVDSITDSAQY
+447 INRSVDTITDSALY
-461 LSRTIDDFRNFFRKD
+461 LSKTIDDFRNFFKRD
-476 KTETDFSTNEVI
+476 KTETNFSTNEVI
-488 EKVLKLTKSQFKMYD
+488 GKVLKLTKSQFK
-503 ITIVKN
+503 IREISIIKN
-509 VEEYK
+509 IEEFN

-539 KQTPRLI
+539 KEAPKLI
-546 FINVSRLENKAIF
+546 FINVLKNDNKAII

-598 EIITKHMHGN
+598 EIIVKHMYGK

-613 VETIYENVTYRGA
+613 IETIYENVTYKGA

-632 DLINEGDLE
+632 DLML

>member
-16 TPLIFIVTVSIII
+16 TPLVFIITVSLII

-38 TTFQEQKSIV
+38 TTFQEQKIV
-48 SNEFI
+48 ISNEFI

-60 KTEVDELYEFIIK
+60 KTEVDDLYEFIEK

-85 IKDRVYEAHS
+85 IKDRVYEAHN

-106 TKTKEEITKMIKD
+106 TKTREEITKMIKD
-119 ALVDIRF
+119 VLVDIRF
-126 NNSRGYF
+126 NNGRGYF
-133 FVYSFDYECIL
+133 FIYSFDYECIL
-144 LPVARKLEG
+144 LPINRKLEG

-168 RNIIEQVKK
+168 RNIIEQLKK
-177 EKEGF
+177 EREGF
-182 LTWSFHK
+182 LSWSFYK
-189 PNDMKNQ
+189 PEDMKNQ

-228 EVLEYISRIT
+228 EVLEYISRIS

-247 LDQNKTTLYHVIKEL
+247 LNYDKKTFYHVIKEL
-262 IGVPAE
+262 IGLPAQN
-268 KVTNIETKKAF
+268 VTNVETKKAF
-279 DDMVII
+279 DDMVSI
-285 AKNGEGFI
+285 AKSGEGFL
-293 TYNHKYAN
+293 TYNHKYGN
-301 SNEFSTKTS
+301 NNEFSTKTS
-310 YIKGLDNWQWIIG
+310 YIKGLDNWQWVIG

-332 QLLVEKGKQLDKE
+332 QLLIEKEKQLDKD

-358 ILTIVLL
+358 ILTIILL
-365 VISIYI
+365 IASMYI
-371 SRILEKKFEKYKS
+371 SKILERKFKKYKN
-384 EIDKHIKENNKQHHI
+384 EIDTHIKENTKQHHI

-447 INRSVDSITDSAQY
+447 INRSVDTITDSALY
-461 LSRTIDDFRNFFRKD
+461 LSKTIDDFRNFFKRD
-476 KTETDFSTNEVI
+476 KTETNFSTNEVI
-488 EKVLKLTKSQFKMYD
+488 GKVLKLTKSQFK
-503 ITIVKN
+503 IREISIIKN
-509 VEEYK
+509 IEEFN

-539 KQTPRLI
+539 KEAPKLI
-546 FINVSRLENKAIF
+546 FINVLKNDNKAII

-598 EIITKHMHGN
+598 EIIVKHMYGK

-613 VETIYENVTYRGA
+613 IETIYENVTYKGA

-632 DLINEGDLE
+632 DLML

>member
-16 TPLIFIVTVSIII
+16 TPLVFIITVSLII

-38 TTFQEQKSIV
+38 TTFQEQKIV
-48 SNEFI
+48 ISNEFI

-60 KTEVDELYEFIIK
+60 KTEVDDLYEFIEK

-85 IKDRVYEAHS
+85 IKDRVYEAHN

-106 TKTKEEITKMIKD
+106 TKTREEITKMIKD
-119 ALVDIRF
+119 VLVDIRF
-126 NNSRGYF
+126 NNGRGYF
-133 FVYSFDYECIL
+133 FIYSFDYECIL
-144 LPVARKLEG
+144 LPINRKLEG

-168 RNIIEQVKK
+168 RNIIEQLKK
-177 EKEGF
+177 EREGF
-182 LTWSFHK
+182 LSWSFYK
-189 PNDMKNQ
+189 PEDMKNQ

-228 EVLEYISRIT
+228 EVLEYISRIS

-247 LDQNKTTLYHVIKEL
+247 LNYDKKTFYHVIKEL
-262 IGVPAE
+262 IGLPAQN
-268 KVTNIETKKAF
+268 VTNVETKKAF
-279 DDMVII
+279 DDMVSI
-285 AKNGEGFI
+285 AKSGEGFL
-293 TYNHKYAN
+293 TYNHKYGN
-301 SNEFSTKTS
+301 NNEFSTKTS
-310 YIKGLDNWQWIIG
+310 YIKGLDNWQWVIG

-332 QLLVEKGKQLDKE
+332 QLLIEKEKQLDKD

-365 VISIYI
+365 IVSMYI
-371 SRILEKKFEKYKS
+371 SKILERKFKKYKN
-384 EIDKHIKENNKQHHI
+384 EIDTHIKENTKQHHI

-447 INRSVDSITDSAQY
+447 INRSVDTITDSALY
-461 LSRTIDDFRNFFRKD
+461 LSKTIDDFRNFFKRD
-476 KTETDFSTNEVI
+476 KTETNFSTNEVI
-488 EKVLKLTKSQFKMYD
+488 GKVLKLTKSQFK
-503 ITIVKN
+503 IHEISIIKN
-509 VEEYK
+509 IEEFN

-539 KQTPRLI
+539 KEAPKLI
-546 FINVSRLENKAIF
+546 FINVLKNDNKAII

-598 EIITKHMHGN
+598 EIIVKHMYGK

-613 VETIYENVTYRGA
+613 IETIYENVTYKGA

-632 DLINEGDLE
+632 DLML

>member
-16 TPLIFIVTVSIII
+16 TPLVFILTVSLII

-38 TTFQEQKSIV
+38 TTFQEQKIII

-60 KTEVDELYEFIIK
+60 KTEVDDLYEFIEK

-85 IKDRVYEAHS
+85 IKDRVYEAHN

-106 TKTKEEITKMIKD
+106 TKTREEITKMIKD
-119 ALVDIRF
+119 VLVDIRF
-126 NNSRGYF
+126 NNGRGYF
-133 FVYSFDYECIL
+133 FIYSFDYECIL
-144 LPVARKLEG
+144 LPINRKLEG

-168 RNIIEQVKK
+168 RNIIEQLKK
-177 EKEGF
+177 EREGF
-182 LTWSFHK
+182 LSWSFYK
-189 PNDMKNQ
+189 PEDMKNQ

-228 EVLEYISRIT
+228 EVLEYISRIS

-247 LDQNKTTLYHVIKEL
+247 LNYDKKTFYHVIKEL
-262 IGVPAE
+262 IGLPAQN
-268 KVTNIETKKAF
+268 VTNVETKKAF
-279 DDMVII
+279 DDMVSI
-285 AKNGEGFI
+285 AKSGEGFL
-293 TYNHKYAN
+293 TYNHKYGN
-301 SNEFSTKTS
+301 NNEFSTKTS
-310 YIKGLDNWQWIIG
+310 YIKGLDNWQWVIG

-332 QLLVEKGKQLDKE
+332 QLLIEKEKQLDKD

-358 ILTIVLL
+358 ILTIILL
-365 VISIYI
+365 IASMYI
-371 SRILEKKFEKYKS
+371 SKILERKFKKYKN
-384 EIDKHIKENNKQHHI
+384 EIDTHIKENTKQHHI

-447 INRSVDSITDSAQY
+447 INRSVDTITDSALY
-461 LSRTIDDFRNFFRKD
+461 LSKTIDDFRNFFKRD
-476 KTETDFSTNEVI
+476 KTETNFSTNEVI
-488 EKVLKLTKSQFKMYD
+488 GKVLKLTKSQFK
-503 ITIVKN
+503 IHEISIIKN
-509 VEEYK
+509 IEEFN

-539 KQTPRLI
+539 KEAPKLI
-546 FINVSRLENKAIF
+546 FINVLKNDNKAII

-598 EIITKHMHGN
+598 EIIVKHMYGK

-613 VETIYENVTYRGA
+613 IETIYENVTYKGA

-632 DLINEGDLE
+632 DLML

>member
-16 TPLIFIVTVSIII
+16 TPLVFILTVSLII

-38 TTFQEQKSIV
+38 ATFQEQKTII

-60 KTEVDELYEFIIK
+60 KTEVDDLYEFIEK
-73 TQKETEERLKKS
+73 TQKETEDRLKKS
-85 IKDRVYEAHS
+85 IKDRVYEAHN

-126 NNSRGYF
+126 NNGRGYF

-144 LPVARKLEG
+144 LPVNRKLEG

-182 LTWSFHK
+182 LSWSFYK
-189 PNDMKNQ
+189 PEDMKNQ

-228 EVLEYISRIT
+228 EVLEYISRIS
-238 QNEKDYFFI
+238 QNEKNYFFI
-247 LDQNKTTLYHVIKEL
+247 LNYDKKTLFHVKKEL
-262 IGVPAE
+262 IGLPAQN
-268 KVTNIETKKAF
+268 VTNIETTKAF
-279 DDMVII
+279 DDMVSI
-285 AKNGEGFI
+285 AKSGEGFL
-293 TYNHKYAN
+293 TYNHKSGN
-301 SNEFSTKTS
+301 NTEFSTKTS

-332 QLLVEKGKQLDKE
+332 QLLIEEGKQLDKD
-345 YQRKIFNIFGIVF
+345 YQRKIFNILEIVF
-358 ILTIVLL
+358 ILTIILL
-365 VISIYI
+365 IVSMYI
-371 SRILEKKFEKYKS
+371 SKILEKKFEKYKN
-384 EIDKHIKENNKQHHI
+384 EIDAHIKENTKQHHI

-447 INRSVDSITDSAQY
+447 INRSVDTITDSALY
-461 LSRTIDDFRNFFRKD
+461 LSKTIDDFRNFFKRD
-476 KTETDFSTNEVI
+476 KTETDFGTNEII
-488 EKVLKLTKSQFKMYD
+488 EKVLKLTQSQFKMYE
-503 ITIVKN
+503 INTIKN
-509 VEEYK
+509 IEEFN

-532 AKDALID
+532 AKDILIN
-539 KQTPRLI
+539 KEIPRLI
-546 FINVSRLENKAIF
+546 FINVSKVGNKAIF

-598 EIITKHMHGN
+598 EIIVKHMHGK
-608 FTISN
+608 FTIN
-613 VETIYENVTYRGA
+613 NIETIYENVTYKGA
-626 QITIEL
+626 EITIEL
-632 DLINEGDLE
+632 DLIK

>member
-1 MIYKNEQSLI
+1 MNLLKQIKKKSKT
-11 NIIKY
+11 II
-16 TPLIFIVTVSIII
+16 
-29 TGFLYWDKQ
+29 
-38 TTFQEQKSIV
+38 

-60 KTEVDELYEFIIK
+60 KTEVDDLYEFIEK
-73 TQKETEERLKKS
+73 TQKETEDRLKKS
-85 IKDRVYEAHS
+85 IKDRVYEAHN

-126 NNSRGYF
+126 NNGRGYF

-144 LPVARKLEG
+144 LPVNRKLEG

-182 LTWSFHK
+182 LSWSFYK
-189 PNDMKNQ
+189 PEDMKNQ

-228 EVLEYISRIT
+228 EVLEYISRIS
-238 QNEKDYFFI
+238 QNEKNYFFI
-247 LDQNKTTLYHVIKEL
+247 LNYDKKTLFHVKKEL
-262 IGVPAE
+262 IGLPAQN
-268 KVTNIETKKAF
+268 VTNIETTKAF
-279 DDMVII
+279 DDMVSI
-285 AKNGEGFI
+285 AKSGEGFL
-293 TYNHKYAN
+293 TYNHKSGN
-301 SNEFSTKTS
+301 NTEFSTKTS

-332 QLLVEKGKQLDKE
+332 QLLIEEGKQLDKD
-345 YQRKIFNIFGIVF
+345 YQRKIFNILEIVF
-358 ILTIVLL
+358 ILTIILL
-365 VISIYI
+365 IVSMYI
-371 SRILEKKFEKYKS
+371 SKILEKKFEKYKN
-384 EIDKHIKENNKQHHI
+384 EIDAHIKENTKQHHI

-447 INRSVDSITDSAQY
+447 INRSVDTITDSALY
-461 LSRTIDDFRNFFRKD
+461 LSKTIDDFRNFFKRD
-476 KTETDFSTNEVI
+476 KTETDFGTNEII
-488 EKVLKLTKSQFKMYD
+488 EKVLKLTQSQFKMYE
-503 ITIVKN
+503 INTIKN
-509 VEEYK
+509 IEEFN

-532 AKDALID
+532 AKDILIN
-539 KQTPRLI
+539 KEIPRLI
-546 FINVSRLENKAIF
+546 FINVSKVGNKAIF

-598 EIITKHMHGN
+598 EIIVKHMHGK
-608 FTISN
+608 FTIN
-613 VETIYENVTYRGA
+613 NIETIYENVTYKGA
-626 QITIEL
+626 EITIEL
-632 DLINEGDLE
+632 DLIK

>member
-16 TPLIFIVTVSIII
+16 TPLVFIITVSLII

-38 TTFQEQKSIV
+38 TTFQEQKIV
-48 SNEFI
+48 ISNEFI

-60 KTEVDELYEFIIK
+60 KTEVDDLYEFIEK

-85 IKDRVYEAHS
+85 IKDRVYEAHN

-106 TKTKEEITKMIKD
+106 TKTREEITKMIKD
-119 ALVDIRF
+119 VLVDIRF
-126 NNSRGYF
+126 NNGRGYF
-133 FVYSFDYECIL
+133 FIYSFDYECIL
-144 LPVARKLEG
+144 LPINRKLEG

-168 RNIIEQVKK
+168 RNIIEQLKK
-177 EKEGF
+177 EREGF
-182 LTWSFHK
+182 LSWSFYK
-189 PNDMKNQ
+189 PEDMKNQ

-228 EVLEYISRIT
+228 EVLEYISRIS

-247 LDQNKTTLYHVIKEL
+247 LNYDKKTFYHVIKEL
-262 IGVPAE
+262 IGLPAQN
-268 KVTNIETKKAF
+268 VTNVETKKAF
-279 DDMVII
+279 DDMVSI
-285 AKNGEGFI
+285 AKSGEGFL

-301 SNEFSTKTS
+301 SAEFSTKTS
-310 YIKGLDNWQWIIG
+310 YIKGLDNWQWVIG

-332 QLLVEKGKQLDKE
+332 QLLIEKEKQLDKD

-358 ILTIVLL
+358 ILTIILL
-365 VISIYI
+365 IASMYI
-371 SRILEKKFEKYKS
+371 SKILEKKFEKYKN
-384 EIDKHIKENNKQHHI
+384 EIDTHIKENTKQHHI

-447 INRSVDSITDSAQY
+447 INRSVDTITDSALY
-461 LSRTIDDFRNFFRKD
+461 LSKTIDDFRNFFKRD
-476 KTETDFSTNEVI
+476 KTETNFSTNEVI
-488 EKVLKLTKSQFKMYD
+488 GKVLKLTKSQFK
-503 ITIVKN
+503 IHEISIIKN
-509 VEEYK
+509 IEEFN

-539 KQTPRLI
+539 KEAPKLI
-546 FINVSRLENKAIF
+546 FINVLKNDNKAII

-598 EIITKHMHGN
+598 EIIVKHMYGK

-613 VETIYENVTYRGA
+613 IETIYENVNYKGA

-632 DLINEGDLE
+632 DLML

>member
-16 TPLIFIVTVSIII
+16 TPLVFIITVSLII

-38 TTFQEQKSIV
+38 TTFQEQKIV
-48 SNEFI
+48 ISNEFI

-60 KTEVDELYEFIIK
+60 KTEVDDLYEFIEK

-85 IKDRVYEAHS
+85 IKDRVYEAHN

-106 TKTKEEITKMIKD
+106 TKTREEITKMIKD
-119 ALVDIRF
+119 VLVDIRF
-126 NNSRGYF
+126 NNGRGYF
-133 FVYSFDYECIL
+133 FIYSFDYECIL
-144 LPVARKLEG
+144 LPINRKLEG

-168 RNIIEQVKK
+168 RNIIEQLKK
-177 EKEGF
+177 EREGF
-182 LTWSFHK
+182 LSWSFYK
-189 PNDMKNQ
+189 PEDMKNQ

-228 EVLEYISRIT
+228 EVLEYISRIS

-247 LDQNKTTLYHVIKEL
+247 LNYDKKTFYHVIKEL
-262 IGVPAE
+262 IGLPAQNI
-268 KVTNIETKKAF
+268 TNVETKKAF
-279 DDMVII
+279 DDMVSI
-285 AKNGEGFI
+285 AKSGEGFL
-293 TYNHKYAN
+293 TYNHKYGN
-301 SNEFSTKTS
+301 NNEFSTKTS
-310 YIKGLDNWQWIIG
+310 YIKGLDNWQWVIG

-332 QLLVEKGKQLDKE
+332 QLLIEKEKQLDKD

-358 ILTIVLL
+358 ILTIILL
-365 VISIYI
+365 IASMYI
-371 SRILEKKFEKYKS
+371 SKILEKKFEKYKN
-384 EIDKHIKENNKQHHI
+384 EIDAHIKENTKQHHI

-447 INRSVDSITDSAQY
+447 INRSVDTITDSALY
-461 LSRTIDDFRNFFRKD
+461 LSKTIDDFRNFFKRD
-476 KTETDFSTNEVI
+476 KTETNFSTNEVI
-488 EKVLKLTKSQFKMYD
+488 GKVLKLTKSQFK
-503 ITIVKN
+503 IHEISIIKN
-509 VEEYK
+509 IEEFN

-539 KQTPRLI
+539 KEAPKLI
-546 FINVSRLENKAIF
+546 FINVLKNDNKAII

-598 EIITKHMHGN
+598 EIIVKHMYGK

-613 VETIYENVTYRGA
+613 IETIYENVTYKGA

-632 DLINEGDLE
+632 DLML